1 KYIKPGTAIM
11 SDCWKAYSKL
21 EQLCYKHGMVNHS
34 VEFVNSDTVEHTQ
47 TIESTWCSVKA
58 SLPTY
63 GTRKHLYKSY
73 FAEYLFR

>member
-1 KYIKPGTAIM
+1 M

-47 TIESTWCSVKA
+47 MIESTGVQSRQVSQHTVLESTCMSPILQNA
-58 SLPTY
+58 S
-63 GTRKHLYKSY
+63 
-73 FAEYLFR
+73 FV